1 MTTTSVEERAAICDA
16 VRGLM
21 RDKSSESAVRATM
34 ETPQGYDAALWSQL
48 VELGITGL
56 LIDPEY
62 GGSGLGPVELEL
74 VMEETGAAL
83 LCSPLLSSC
92 VLSAGL
98 LSASGDRDAQARI
111 LPGIADGTRIAT
123 VALTGD
129 AGTWTQDGVAV
140 EAAGDDGA
148 ATLSGVASYVTH
160 GQIAD
165 VLLIVARSGAD
176 IGIFEVA
183 ADAAGLTKQAL
194 PSFDKTLRLARLEFA
209 DTPARRIGGAGWPA
223 VRSALDLALVALA
236 GEQAGG
242 ARRMLRHD
250 GRIRQNPHP
259 VRPPDRQLPGASS
272 TWPPT
277 CCSKS
282 NRHISAARHAARDL
296 AEGRPGRDAA
306 DQPRRLRLRRR
317 LSQGRRHGDPDARR
331 HRLHLGAPAH
341 LYLRRA
347 RADAQLLGF
356 AGASIANAISP
367 SSEPDRWPTSR
378 TSIRPTPRCAPR
390 CAPGWPRTGRLPAG
404 RSGQVEPVRRH
415 QGMGREGSRRG
426 LGRADMAERLVW
438 PRTLRRNRPT

>member
-183 ADAAGLTKQAL
+183 GDAAGLTKQAL

-223 VRSALDLALVALA
+223 VRSALDLALVAMA

-242 ARRMLRHD
+242 ARRIFDMTVEYARTRIQF
-250 GRIRQNPHP
+250 GRPIGGFQALKHMAADLLID
-259 VRPPDRQLPGASS
+259 VESG
-272 TWPPT
+272 T
-277 CCSKS
+277 
-282 NRHISAARHAARDL
+282 SAARHAAREL
-296 AEGRPGRDAA
+296 AGKTAQADEAVSLAAFACADAYSRVA
-306 DQPRRLRLRRR
+306 ATAIQM
-317 LSQGRRHGDPDARR
+317 HGGIAFTWE
-331 HRLHLGAPAH
+331 HPAH

-347 RADAQLLGF
+347 RAYAQLLGSPGHHRERF
-356 AGASIANAISP
+356 LTQLGA
-367 SSEPDRWPTSR
+367 
-378 TSIRPTPRCAPR
+378 
-390 CAPGWPRTGRLPAG
+390 
-404 RSGQVEPVRRH
+404 
-415 QGMGREGSRRG
+415 
-426 LGRADMAERLVW
+426 
-438 PRTLRRNRPT
+438 